1 MKAPAY
7 NFAENEERAM
17 RRIGII
23 LLFLLTAIVIKA
35 QSVSDI
41 DRIMRFE
48 GVSDP
53 EELDPYDVE
62 RLEDLLQRPL
72 RINQASLS
80 RLKESGL
87 FTHYQ
92 AVSLIDYR
100 SRHGDVLS
108 YSELVSVD
116 GFGVEF
122 VERTAPFISM
132 ESASLPGKTLS
143 GSSPEHEV
151 AMKMSMKAPI
161 GSAVRAAPS
170 YALKYALT
178 DAGQLSAGIAFAR
191 TYDADGV
198 MPETMSGYIR
208 YDFQRGHGKLIAGD
222 FNARFGQ
229 GLALWN
235 GMSIGSQTSP
245 SAYMKRSSGLSPS
258 SSYTGVYALHGL
270 AADFAFNRFRLSA
283 LIAVE
288 NTQDGSGILPA
299 ANMAYFGR
307 YAQIS
312 VTHYATFM
320 SASEGM
326 KIPDMKTSADLALC
340 IKGIDFFTECAFDWS
355 SESYATLAGAVF
367 PAGED
372 VRMAGMIRFY
382 PTGYSPLRSAAARS
396 TSKCTNEHAVSF
408 SGEAS
413 LGRWISLKGKEGFG
427 SSVRKTTCSFSIDV
441 ACFPDAKEGD
451 DPHDI
456 QIKANT
462 EWTVMLA
469 EAIRLKLKV
478 SERIRSWGRLFRTE
492 VRTDIAYMT
501 DPWNV
506 TLRLNAVRSD
516 GTGVLAYLEGG
527 YKTEKTAFYL
537 RQGAFLVDS
546 WDDRIYSYERDA
558 PGSFN
563 VPAYYGRGMWG
574 AAYLKWNFMKK
585 GRLYLRCAIKKLS
598 NAELKLLMSLLF

>member
-1 MKAPAY
+1 
-7 NFAENEERAM
+7 M

-23 LLFLLTAIVIKA
+23 LLFLLTAIVTRA
-35 QSVSDI
+35 QSISDI
-41 DRIMRFE
+41 DRIMRLE

-62 RLEDLLQRPL
+62 RLEDLLRHPL
-72 RINQASLS
+72 RINYASLS
-80 RLKESGL
+80 KLEESGL

-92 AVSLIDYR
+92 AVSFIDYR

-108 YSELVSVD
+108 YSELVYVD
-116 GFGVEF
+116 GFGAAF
-122 VERTAPFISM
+122 VERTAPFISL
-132 ESASLPGKTLS
+132 ESASVPGMTSS
-143 GSSPEHEV
+143 GSSSEHEV
-151 AMKMSMKAPI
+151 TMKISMKAPI
-161 GSAVRAAPS
+161 ESALCDAPS
-170 YALKYALT
+170 YALKYILT
-178 DAGQLSAGIAFAR
+178 NAGQFAAGIAFSKS
-191 TYDADGV
+191 YDADGI
-198 MPETMSGYIR
+198 MPETMSGHIR
-208 YDFQRGHGKLIAGD
+208 YDLKRGQGKIIAGD

-235 GMSIGSQTSP
+235 GMSVGSQPSP

-258 SSYTGVYALHGL
+258 SSYTGVYALRGL
-270 AADFAFNRFRLSA
+270 AADFAFKRFRLSA

-288 NTQDGSGILPA
+288 SNQDESGILPA
-299 ANMAYFGR
+299 ANIAYFGR
-307 YAQIS
+307 SAQVS

-340 IKGIDFFTECAFDWS
+340 IKGTDLFAECAYDWTS
-355 SESYATLAGAVF
+355 GSYAALAGAVF

-372 VRMAGMIRFY
+372 VRMAAMIRFY
-382 PTGYSPLRSAAARS
+382 PSGYSPLRSAAARS
-396 TSKCTNEHAVSF
+396 TTKCTNEHAVSF

-413 LGRWISLKGKEGFG
+413 LGGWVSLKGKEGYG
-427 SSVRKTTCSFSIDV
+427 SSVRKASCSFSVDA
-441 ACFPDAKEGD
+441 ACFPDPKEGE

-462 EWTVMLA
+462 EWTVMLT

-492 VRTDIAYMT
+492 VRTDIAYIA

-506 TLRLNAVRSD
+506 TLRLNTVRSD
-516 GTGVLAYLEGG
+516 GTGFLAYLEGG
-527 YKTEKTAFYL
+527 YKTGKTAFYL

-563 VPAYYGRGMWG
+563 VPAYYGRGVWTSFNASWRFARWG
-574 AAYLKWNFMKK
+574 RMYARAGVLAYPFMQRKK
-585 GRLYLRCAIKKLS
+585 PGK
-598 NAELKLLMSLLF
+598 AELKLQFTFDI